1 MRRVAAF
8 LLAAGLV
15 LAVAHP
21 ASAAPPSSDPKTAA
35 RLAAGWLGR
44 QVNDAG
50 FIPQSAN
57 PADAN
62 LSLSA
67 QAVVA
72 LASAGVG
79 RQQVDALLAYLGLHV
94 DGFVASAGADDPAA
108 LASLILA
115 AKAAG
120 ADPTAFGTPSTNLV
134 SRLVATQQ
142 GNGLFGTADPT
153 FDGAFREGLA
163 LLALHA
169 AGVANAAGVTWLR
182 GQQCDDGLWTAF
194 RTDTAQPCPPVDPAT
209 FTGPDTNSTA
219 LAVLGLQAQGATT
232 EAANGIAAVKAARNA
247 GGGWGFLARA
257 DQGTDANSTG
267 LVLEAVRTV
276 AGAPDAPGTAALLGL
291 QVGCTAPAADRGG
304 IAFQP
309 GAGGEL
315 APDAL
320 ATVQAIAALAQV
332 ALPITSASIAD
343 ELPAPCATAPTTT
356 VAPLGATQPTTTATT
371 TTGVTSVAAARA
383 AAELPR
389 TGTPTAPIALG
400 ALCALAAGG
409 ACLAGACRRR
419 A

>member
-35 RLAAGWLGR
+35 RFAAAWLAR
-44 QVNDAG
+44 RVTDAG
-50 FIPQSAN
+50 FIPQPAN

-72 LASAGVG
+72 LASTGVG
-79 RQQVDALLAYLGLHV
+79 RQHVDALLAYLGLHV
-94 DGFVASAGADDPAA
+94 DDFVASAGADDPAA
-108 LASLILA
+108 LASLVLA
-115 AKAAG
+115 AEAG
-120 ADPTAFGTPSTNLV
+120 SADPTAFGTPPTNLV
-134 SRLVATQQ
+134 SRLIATQQ

-194 RTDTAQPCPPVDPAT
+194 RTDTAQPCPAVDPAT

-232 EAANGIAAVKAARNA
+232 EAANGIAAVKAVRNA

-267 LVLEAVRTV
+267 LVLEAIRTV

-320 ATVQAIAALAQV
+320 ATVQATAALAQV

-343 ELPAPCATAPTTT
+343 ELPVPCPATPTTT
-356 VAPLGATQPTTTATT
+356 VAPLGATQPTTT
-371 TTGVTSVAAARA
+371 TTGVTRVAAART

-389 TGTPTAPIALG
+389 TGTPTAPITFG

-409 ACLAGACRRR
+409 ACIAGACRRR